1 MTVAEELADWI
12 IKNQDKRGTPDF
24 QTVASA
30 LEEAIAADKQQTQG
44 TPSPDVPVIL
54 PSGQVQQTQQP
65 TQEPSYSLGEYLRA
79 APEVAASLLTG
90 ATTGLMGQGVGFV
103 QQAAREFQQPGEGL
117 FGTQYGTTA
126 AARRIQEA
134 AMAQG
139 QRATITPES
148 PAGMQLLSGV
158 GEALSPLQALDPVM
172 TGPLIQQ
179 VQGTLATRA
188 AREAIRKE
196 AQLAPMQEGVE
207 AMLQRKVPV
216 MGRDIAPPKTAVQQ
230 MGQAIGERLPFV
242 GTGGSRRSQ
251 QEARIDAT
259 RGILEDAGAIEFQGA
274 SNKVMKDLLSTRAG
288 LINRY
293 TKEKKEVIDNLRT
306 KPIVS
311 EKPGQPEKF
320 VESARPVQ
328 MTNLNQYIEDQLQS
342 RGLLRQAEAGDPD
355 AIALVT
361 EMRGIQKNF
370 QNSRL
375 SDVESKRR
383 RLGGRFSDPS
393 QATIRNEGQQIIN
406 GMYGNIVEDMSNFIE
421 AYGGKEDKLKWQR
434 ANRNLKDNIDDL
446 KDRAFASMLRN
457 GEADPDIITKNLL
470 SNRPAKIKTIYKNLS
485 PEGRKNA
492 DRLFLNQAYQFSVK
506 RGPGGEYVDP
516 EDFTKFINKHPA
528 VMKNMDPD
536 RRNEIQGFVRGLEL
550 TSGAKRAETLPQN
563 GVVNQ
568 VPILGALSAVI
579 FGSWGPAVAATG
591 VGLASRYIESPA
603 RVRKAFQNLGMAP
616 KGSRA
621 ERVAFNA
628 LQKAIVVETTQRQQQ
643 AQREAEMQRAL
654 QAQPQ

>member
-1 MTVAEELADWI
+1 MPIVQFGDEYI
-12 IKNQDKRGTPDF
+12 QFPDSMSD
-24 QTVASA
+24 Q
-30 LEEAIAADKQQTQG
+30 EIEAVLKQQYEEQRQRLEAKA
-44 TPSPDVPVIL
+44 DVPVIL

-65 TQEPSYSLGEYLRA
+65 TPEPRYSLGEYARA

-293 TKEKKEVIDNLRT
+293 TKEKKEVIDSLSR
-306 KPIVS
+306 PIFVK
-311 EKPGQPEKF
+311 KPGQPEKF
-320 VESARPVQ
+320 VESTQPVQ
-328 MTNLNQYIEDQLQS
+328 MAKLNEYIDNQLTEQ
-342 RGLLRQAEAGDPD
+342 GYLRMAQQGDPD
-355 AIALVT
+355 AIAIVNEL
-361 EMRGIQKNF
+361 EGIRRNF
-370 QNSRL
+370 SGNTRL
-375 SDVESKRR
+375 SDIEFKRR
-383 RLGGRFSDPS
+383 MLGESYKATDPGS
-393 QATIRNEGQQIIN
+393 IKAKAKTIIDNA
-406 GMYGNIVEDMSNFIE
+406 YGPIVEDMGNFIE
-421 AYGGKEDKLKWQR
+421 AYGGKEDKLKWRR

-457 GEADPDIITKNLL
+457 GEADPDIITRNLL
-470 SNRPAKIKTIYKNLS
+470 SNRPAKIRTIYKNLS

-492 DRLFLNQAYQFSVK
+492 DRLFLNQAYQFAV
-506 RGPGGEYVDP
+506 RREAGGEYVDP
-516 EDFTKFINKHPA
+516 DQFTKFINKHPA

-550 TSGAKRAETLPQN
+550 TTGAKRAETLPPT

-591 VGLASRYIESPA
+591 VGLASRYIESPT